1 MFNSIGERIVYCRG
15 ILGYSRKEFAEQM
28 NGISLP
34 TLSRWE
40 LNYVRIPDKQLDK
53 LVVFF
58 NENSDGSGCKGE
70 YKDSNSES
78 YKSNQCYVNG
88 VLCIAEEAR
97 FGGIVIQKQ

>member
-1 MFNSIGERIVYCRG
+1 MNISEMQFCPVCQKEVGVNERYPKYIC
-15 ILGYSRKEFAEQM
+15 KECSSKTTDIE
-28 NGISLP
+28 GRP
-34 TLSRWE
+34 
-40 LNYVRIPDKQLDK
+40 
-53 LVVFF
+53 VVFF

-97 FGGIVIQKQ
+97 YGGIVIQKQ